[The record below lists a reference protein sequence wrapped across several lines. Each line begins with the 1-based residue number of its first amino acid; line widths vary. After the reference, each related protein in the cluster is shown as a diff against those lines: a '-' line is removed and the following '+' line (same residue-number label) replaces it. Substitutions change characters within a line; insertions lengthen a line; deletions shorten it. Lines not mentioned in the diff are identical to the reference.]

1 MTHGGKRTAGP
12 GKKLGRPVKAIRFF
26 SGLFGLS
33 LDGIQTD
40 DKITNMTRR
49 VTESDAAAGNAKG
62 PNR

>member
-1 MTHGGKRTAGP
+1 MTHGGKREAGP
-12 GKKLGRPVKAIRFF
+12 GRKLGRPPKTIRFF

-33 LDGIQTD
+33 LDGNQAD

-62 PNR
+62 TNR